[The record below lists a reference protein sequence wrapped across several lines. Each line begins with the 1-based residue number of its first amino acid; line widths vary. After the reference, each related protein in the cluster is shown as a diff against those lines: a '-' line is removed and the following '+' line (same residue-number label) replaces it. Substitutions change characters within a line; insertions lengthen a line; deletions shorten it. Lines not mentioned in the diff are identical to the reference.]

1 MLFKSRRQGAKS
13 KEDSSK
19 PKSLRS
25 GKSLRSSREDVNATA
40 PVYSEE
46 GMQQANQN
54 TAGNATGNDGSPM
67 NNTAVDAASVNK
79 EADISET
86 SAIIKDSNSSAE
98 LHVSS
103 VSREDTKEDGS
114 CITHQSNQPE
124 PTTTDSSD
132 AEVTKPPS
140 SEDTQSDLLMDVDDK
155 KTAEDDEKAVQ
166 NEPVTAEGEKGMGW
180 I

>member
-13 KEDSSK
+13 KEDSNK
-19 PKSLRS
+19 PKALRS

-40 PVYSEE
+40 PVYSDG

-79 EADISET
+79 EADISEA
-86 SAIIKDSNSSAE
+86 SAIIKDSNTSE
-98 LHVSS
+98 GLH

-114 CITHQSNQPE
+114 RITHQSSQPE
-124 PTTTDSSD
+124 PTTTGSSD

-140 SEDTQSDLLMDVDDK
+140 SEDTQSGSLMDVDDK
-155 KTAEDDEKAVQ
+155 KIAEDDEKAVQ